1 MSSELDKFVLQYS
14 VDLKDAIQRL
24 EQLNEKVKKTSEEAN
39 HGKKEFEEFASGASD
54 ELARIIPGVDKL
66 SNAVKTMRGQ
76 FVLAG
81 VAVGA
86 LAVGVKA
93 VMNYREQLSQQR
105 QTGMDVGVSGVRL
118 EEYQRKFVKNSDGNV
133 SREQTAE
140 GVRGFTQ
147 FLTSAYTDPT
157 RMGTEAR
164 TLRMLG
170 IDPGARGKGQTS
182 TNSALTQLATKFQGM
197 SPQEVQGIAES
208 LNMSKD
214 FALTLR
220 KLGPSVGKVTEM
232 SSEEIQKRTESE
244 KTMTKFNDTLAQMNE
259 KFKEIEQILAQ
270 KLLPGFAKLV
280 GYMDKFA
287 GWLPKGIAAAEQAH
301 DVAGSKAVTTGIVE
315 NMIMRPGLFSLWD
328 KVKNSSWMPDFLSKK
343 NEDKPVKPIP
353 VVVDPS
359 KGKDPDKGPEKVGE
373 AADKLI
379 DQADKSNASGKQIAS
394 DMQLAINMFS
404 GAVATFANAIDERQA
419 WASWAGEIGRAAG
432 LGTRAAADNAIPS
445 GQSSKYDGII
455 EREAA
460 KFGISADLVRRVI
473 KAESSFNPNAVS
485 SVGAEGL
492 MQLMPA
498 NKRALG
504 VTNSFD
510 PEQNIM
516 GGVKLLAENLK
527 ATGGN
532 IREALMMYHA
542 GPDRTGWGPKT
553 RAYPD
558 KVLGTANPT
567 DIGESRSKMQLTA
580 VQENMAA
587 RLGVPSAQLRLGG
600 VNRGDVDWTKQ
611 QLEAGYQ
618 NQIADLHRQLQTVGL
633 PQQQRS
639 ALMTELREQQTGLE
653 LMRKYADQV
662 VGQAQPGDRSITIG
676 ERAIVINVNGSGDPS
691 KTSEQ
696 VMQDLREQLHDIA
709 VSATTG
715 IKH

>member
-1 MSSELDKFVLQYS
+1 MASELDKFVLQYS

-24 EQLNEKVKKTSEEAN
+24 EQLNEKVKKTNEEAN

-86 LAVGVKA
+86 LAVGVKS

-170 IDPGARGKGQTS
+170 IDPGARGKGQTG
-182 TNSALTQLATKFQGM
+182 TNDALAQLATKFQGM
-197 SPQEVQGIAES
+197 SKQEVQGIADS

-214 FALTLR
+214 FALTLQ

-232 SSEEIQKRTESE
+232 SSAEIQKRTDSE

-270 KLLPGFAKLV
+270 KLLPGLSKLV
-280 GYMDKFA
+280 GYMDRFA
-287 GWLPKGIAAAEQAH
+287 GWLPKGIAVAEQAH
-301 DVAGSKAVTTGIVE
+301 ETAGTTPITTGIVK

-328 KVKNSSWMPDFLSKK
+328 KIKDSSWMPDFLSKK
-343 NEDKPVKPIP
+343 DGDKPVKPIP
-353 VVVDPS
+353 VIVNEN
-359 KGKDPDKGPEKVGE
+359 KGAEQGKGPEKIGE

-379 DQADKSNASGKQIAS
+379 DQADKGNASGRQIAS

-404 GAVATFANAIDERQA
+404 GAVATFANAVDERQA
-419 WASWAGEIGRAAG
+419 WASWAGEVGRAAG
-432 LGTRAAADNAIPS
+432 LGTQAAASNTIAPGQSSQYDSIIERAAA
-445 GQSSKYDGII
+445 KW
-455 EREAA
+455 
-460 KFGISADLVRRVI
+460 GISADLIRRVI
-473 KAESSFNPNAVS
+473 RTESTFNPNAVS

-492 MQLMPA
+492 MQIMPA

-504 VTNSFD
+504 IANSFD

-516 GGVKLLAENLK
+516 GGARLLAENLK

-553 RAYPD
+553 IAYPG
-558 KVLGTANPT
+558 KVLGESTPT
-567 DIGESRSKMQLTA
+567 DIGESRNKMQLTA

-587 RLGVPSAQLRLGG
+587 RLGVPVGQLRLGG
-600 VNRGDVDWTKQ
+600 VNRGDVEWTKQ
-611 QLEAGYQ
+611 QLDAGYQ
-618 NQIADLHRQLQTVGL
+618 NQVADLHRQLQTVGL

-653 LMRKYADQV
+653 LMRKFGEGIV
-662 VGQAQPGDRSITIG
+662 NQAQPGDRSITIG

-696 VMQDLREQLHDIA
+696 VLQDLKEQLHDIA

>member
-1 MSSELDKFVLQYS
+1 MASELDKFVLQYS

-24 EQLNEKVKKTSEEAN
+24 EQLNEKVKKTNEEAS
-39 HGKKEFEEFASGASD
+39 HGRKEFEEFASGASD

-66 SNAVKTMRGQ
+66 SSAVRVMRGQ

-105 QTGMDVGVSGVRL
+105 LEGMGVGVSGVRL

-170 IDPGARGKGQTS
+170 IDPGARGKGQTG
-182 TNSALTQLATKFQGM
+182 TNDALTQLATKFQGM
-197 SPQEVQGIAES
+197 SKQEVQGIADS

-214 FALTLR
+214 FALTLQ

-232 SSEEIQKRTESE
+232 SASEIQKRTESE
-244 KTMTKFNDTLAQMNE
+244 KTMAKFNDTLAQMGE

-270 KLLPGFAKLV
+270 KLLPNFTRLV
-280 GYMDKFA
+280 GLMSHFA
-287 GWLPKGIAAAEQAH
+287 DLLPKGIQMAEEIN
-301 DVAGSKAVTTGIVE
+301 KRTGTVPMTE
-315 NMIMRPGLFSLWD
+315 GLVKNFIMRPGLFSLWD
-328 KVKNSSWMPDFLSKK
+328 KVKDGSWLPDFLSKK
-343 NEDKPVKPIP
+343 DGDKPAKPVP
-353 VVVDPS
+353 VVLNDNRGS
-359 KGKDPDKGPEKVGE
+359 EQGKGADKVGE

-432 LGTRAAADNAIPS
+432 LGTQAAANNTIGPGQSSQYDAIIERAAA
-445 GQSSKYDGII
+445 KW
-455 EREAA
+455 
-460 KFGISADLVRRVI
+460 GISSDLIRRVI
-473 KAESSFNPNAVS
+473 KTESSFNPNAIS
-485 SVGAEGL
+485 EVGAEGL
-492 MQLMPA
+492 MQIMPA
-498 NKRALG
+498 NKRGLG
-504 VTNSFD
+504 ISNSFD

-516 GGVKLLAENLK
+516 GGAKLLADNLK

-553 RAYPD
+553 NAYPG
-558 KVLGTANPT
+558 KVLGDSTPT
-567 DIGESRSKMQLTA
+567 SIGESRNKMQLNS

-587 RLGVPSAQLRLGG
+587 RLGVPSGQLRLGG
-600 VNRGDVDWTKQ
+600 VNRGDVEWTRQ
-611 QLEAGYQ
+611 QLDAGYQ

-639 ALMTELREQQTGLE
+639 ALMTELREQQTGLD
-653 LMRKYADQV
+653 LMRKFGDNV
-662 VGQAQPGDRSITIG
+662 VNQAQPGDRSITIG

-696 VMQDLREQLHDIA
+696 VMQDLKEQLHDIA

>member
-1 MSSELDKFVLQYS
+1 MASELDKFVLQYS

-24 EQLNEKVKKTSEEAN
+24 EQLNEKVKKTNEEAS
-39 HGKKEFEEFASGASD
+39 HGRKEFEEFASGASD

-66 SNAVKTMRGQ
+66 SSAVRVMRGQ

-105 QTGMDVGVSGVRL
+105 LEGMGVGVSGVRL
-118 EEYQRKFVKNSDGNV
+118 EEYQRKFVKNSDGNI

-170 IDPGARGKGQTS
+170 IDPGARGKGQTG
-182 TNSALTQLATKFQGM
+182 TNDALTQLATKFQGM
-197 SPQEVQGIAES
+197 SKQEVQGIADS

-214 FALTLR
+214 FALTLQ

-232 SSEEIQKRTESE
+232 SASEIQKRTESE
-244 KTMTKFNDTLAQMNE
+244 KTMAKFNDTLAQMGE

-270 KLLPGFAKLV
+270 KLLPNFTRLV
-280 GYMDKFA
+280 GLMSHFA
-287 GWLPKGIAAAEQAH
+287 DLLPKGIQMAEEIN
-301 DVAGSKAVTTGIVE
+301 KRTGTVPMTE
-315 NMIMRPGLFSLWD
+315 GLVKNFIMRPGLFSLWD
-328 KVKNSSWMPDFLSKK
+328 KVKDGSWLPDFLSKK
-343 NEDKPVKPIP
+343 DGDKPAKPVP
-353 VVVDPS
+353 VVLNDNRGS
-359 KGKDPDKGPEKVGE
+359 EQGKGADKVGE

-432 LGTRAAADNAIPS
+432 LGTQAAANNTIGPGQSSQYDAIIERAAA
-445 GQSSKYDGII
+445 KW
-455 EREAA
+455 
-460 KFGISADLVRRVI
+460 GISSDLIRRVI
-473 KAESSFNPNAVS
+473 KTESSFNPNAIS
-485 SVGAEGL
+485 EVGAEGL
-492 MQLMPA
+492 MQIMPA
-498 NKRALG
+498 NKRGLG
-504 VTNSFD
+504 ISNSFD

-516 GGVKLLAENLK
+516 GGAQLLAENLK

-553 RAYPD
+553 NAYPG
-558 KVLGTANPT
+558 KVLGDSTPT
-567 DIGESRSKMQLTA
+567 SIGESRNKMQLNS

-587 RLGVPSAQLRLGG
+587 RLGVPSGQLRLGG
-600 VNRGDVDWTKQ
+600 VNRGDVEWTRQ
-611 QLEAGYQ
+611 QLDAGYQ

-639 ALMTELREQQTGLE
+639 ALMTELREQQTGLD
-653 LMRKYADQV
+653 LMRKFGDNV
-662 VGQAQPGDRSITIG
+662 VNQAQPGDRSITIG

-696 VMQDLREQLHDIA
+696 VMQDLKEQLHDIA